1 MKRVWQTSA
10 AVLGGLL
17 VAAISAMPQAYTVSA
32 KPGAV
37 NYIEGHAFLN
47 GQPLSDKGLRST
59 FLNANDTLS
68 TDLGKAEIL
77 LTPGVFLR
85 IGDNSEI
92 RMVSPSLT
100 DTQVELKKG
109 KAMIERDFAPSFSL
123 RLAAKDAGLVEES
136 AGRRGM
142 DLPLATTVRR
152 QLERAV
158 EEHGDDDMS
167 AAFVTVAPR
176 TPVST
181 GGR

>member
-1 MKRVWQTSA
+1 GCSRFRERSGPPAHPSTRERESSEKYRSWEIMKRVWQTSA

-100 DTQVELKKG
+100 
-109 KAMIERDFAPSFSL
+109 
-123 RLAAKDAGLVEES
+123 
-136 AGRRGM
+136 
-142 DLPLATTVRR
+142 
-152 QLERAV
+152 
-158 EEHGDDDMS
+158 
-167 AAFVTVAPR
+167 
-176 TPVST
+176 
-181 GGR
+181 